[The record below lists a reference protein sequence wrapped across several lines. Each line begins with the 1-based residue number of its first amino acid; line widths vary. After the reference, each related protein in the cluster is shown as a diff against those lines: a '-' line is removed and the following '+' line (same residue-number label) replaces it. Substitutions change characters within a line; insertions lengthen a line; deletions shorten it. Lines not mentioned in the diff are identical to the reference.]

1 MNLRALRYFVAIAD
15 AGSLTAAAQAI
26 SIAQPALTRQLRE
39 LEQDLGVQLLQ
50 RTPRGVLLTQAGV
63 TLYESAQRMLAE
75 AALVRRQ
82 LASQPTVSGASVVLG
97 VSPTLARVVLPGLLE
112 NFQRSR
118 VDIQLRARE
127 AFTPALLDWLE
138 RGMVDMA
145 VVTNP
150 DPGRMLA
157 LHALLGEPFA
167 LVSHRSRRIGPIVSI
182 AQLARIP
189 LFMTSLHRG
198 IIERQLRPMR
208 GKLDI
213 QAEIDSVDS
222 IREMVLR
229 GSCAT
234 IMPVSV
240 FKDRQSLREL
250 AMSEISGVQL
260 NRLLVL
266 ATRIDWR
273 ENPALPVVQ
282 EMLQAEFA
290 RLTRQGVFSL
300 SAEPAAPDA
309 AASDRAAESP
319 KGRRPARARSVID

>member
-309 AASDRAAESP
+309 AASDRAAGSS

>member
-1 MNLRALRYFVAIAD
+1 MNLRTLRYFVAIAD

-26 SIAQPALTRQLRE
+26 SIAQPALTRQMRE
-39 LEQDLGVQLLQ
+39 LEVDLGVQLLQ

-82 LASQPTVSGASVVLG
+82 LASQHTVSGASVVLG

-112 NFQRSR
+112 NFRRSH

-150 DPGRMLA
+150 EPGRMLA

-167 LVSHRSRRIGPIVSI
+167 LISHRSRRIGPIISI

-198 IIERQLRPMR
+198 IIERQLLPLR
-208 GKLDI
+208 GKLNI

-229 GSCAT
+229 GGCST

-240 FKDRQSLREL
+240 FKDPQSLQEV
-250 AMSEISGVQL
+250 ATSEISGVQL
-260 NRLLVL
+260 NRVLVL

-282 EMLQAEFA
+282 EMVQAEFA
-290 RLTRQGVFSL
+290 RLMRQGVFSF
-300 SAEPAAPDA
+300 SADGTAEVAGRATPAT
-309 AASDRAAESP
+309 
-319 KGRRPARARSVID
+319 GRRN